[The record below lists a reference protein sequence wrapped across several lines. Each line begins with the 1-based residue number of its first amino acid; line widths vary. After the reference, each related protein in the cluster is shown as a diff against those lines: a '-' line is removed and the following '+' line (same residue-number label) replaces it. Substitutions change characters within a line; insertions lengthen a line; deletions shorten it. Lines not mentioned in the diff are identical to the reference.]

1 MKIVNILIKFKKKD
15 SKIVP
20 MRDQKV
26 NQQIKIKNFNISI
39 GLRSIKLSDLQANG
53 KCNIN

>member
-1 MKIVNILIKFKKKD
+1 
-15 SKIVP
+15 

-26 NQQIKIKNFNISI
+26 NQQIKIKIFNISI
-39 GLRSIKLSDLQANG
+39 SLRSIKLSDLQANG